1 MKYLKMFD
9 NFSEDIKNTQHI
21 NETGEWDRDI
31 DWEYV
36 KNNPD
41 DEDEFA
47 SWIRAL
53 EQSINNI
60 NDLLDD
66 SHKIEIIDIKGFDKY
81 QGPYAN
87 VKIMDNY
94 YTIWTMENDT
104 LWIED
109 FVIDNTSEEGLRPGF
124 HGTVDTIASTIE
136 TL

>member
-53 EQSINNI
+53 EQSINSI

-94 YTIWTMENDT
+94 YTIITH
-104 LWIED
+104 
-109 FVIDNTSEEGLRPGF
+109 GF
-124 HGTVDTIASTIE
+124 
-136 TL
+136 